1 MRRVLKLTPTVSFL
15 LSRKQ
20 VAISQIPNLRKT
32 SLTTSPCAQPPAN
45 SFVPREKLDNA
56 EPEFPLEVNFCSHC
70 AHLQLAHVVSPD
82 ALFRHYVY
90 VSGTSPVMV
99 EHLKSYALRAVN
111 LCDLSTGDFVF
122 EFGSNDGTL
131 LRHFKDLGFTVLGMD
146 PAINLATAA
155 TANGLPTIPEF
166 FNGASAVK
174 VRSEYGRA
182 NVICANH
189 CCAHIDDFSGVVE
202 GVKELLAD
210 DGVWI
215 FEVGYLYHVFQGS
228 LFDTI
233 YHEHVDFHS
242 VEPLRK
248 FCSENGLQLL
258 HAESNSIQGGSLR
271 CYVGW
276 AESKVEITGGA
287 QSVSDLIREEAAVGL
302 HLESTFLNWVSSL
315 LLTSPLRSQCHLP
328 SIPRHLILF
337 CYFVSL
343 SLLRLLTIITLPTSC
358 QADSIANT
366 RVEIVA
372 LLHGLRAAGKTIAA
386 YGAPAKATTLM
397 YHFNL
402 TSDVI
407 KYIIDDNPL
416 KQGLFS
422 PPHQPENL

>member
-1 MRRVLKLTPTVSFL
+1 M
-15 LSRKQ
+15 
-20 VAISQIPNLRKT
+20 
-32 SLTTSPCAQPPAN
+32 
-45 SFVPREKLDNA
+45 
-56 EPEFPLEVNFCSHC
+56 
-70 AHLQLAHVVSPD
+70 
-82 ALFRHYVY
+82 
-90 VSGTSPVMV
+90 
-99 EHLKSYALRAVN
+99 
-111 LCDLSTGDFVF
+111 
-122 EFGSNDGTL
+122 
-131 LRHFKDLGFTVLGMD
+131 
-146 PAINLATAA
+146 
-155 TANGLPTIPEF
+155 
-166 FNGASAVK
+166 
-174 VRSEYGRA
+174 
-182 NVICANH
+182 
-189 CCAHIDDFSGVVE
+189 
-202 GVKELLAD
+202 
-210 DGVWI
+210 
-215 FEVGYLYHVFQGS
+215 
-228 LFDTI
+228 
-233 YHEHVDFHS
+233 
-242 VEPLRK
+242 
-248 FCSENGLQLL
+248 
-258 HAESNSIQGGSLR
+258 
-271 CYVGW
+271 
-276 AESKVEITGGA
+276 EITGGA

-422 PPHQPENL
+422 PGLHVPVVQCETLYADRPDYLLILAWNFAPSIMKKHEKFLHGGGRFIVPLPEVRVVKDLS